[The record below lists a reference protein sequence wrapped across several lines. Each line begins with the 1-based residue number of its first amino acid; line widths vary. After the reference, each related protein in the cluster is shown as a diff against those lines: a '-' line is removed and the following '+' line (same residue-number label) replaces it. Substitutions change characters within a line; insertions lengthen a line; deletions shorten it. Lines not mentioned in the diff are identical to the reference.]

1 MPSHSSATLP
11 RFSMAIRPEERDTL
25 SALTLV
31 RNQTASALVRELLA
45 EAAQHHAA
53 EIAAYK
59 ALRASFKRPQE
70 AA

>member
-1 MPSHSSATLP
+1 MPSHSTATLP
-11 RFSMAIRPEERDTL
+11 RFSMAIRPEERDML

-31 RNQTASALVRELLA
+31 RNQTASALVRDLLA
-45 EAAQHHAA
+45 EAAKRHAA

>member
-1 MPSHSSATLP
+1 M
-11 RFSMAIRPEERDTL
+11 L

-31 RNQTASALVRELLA
+31 RNQTASALVRDLLA
-45 EAAQHHAA
+45 EAAKRHAA

>member
-1 MPSHSSATLP
+1 MPSRSPTTLP

-31 RNQTASALVRELLA
+31 RNQTASALVRGLLA
-45 EAAQHHAA
+45 EAAKRHAA
-53 EIAAYK
+53 EIEAYK

-70 AA
+70 TA